1 VGVWSHWVLSTA
13 SVTQGGGWHCSV
25 HAQWQE
31 RSEGATWQAQVMHKA
46 RASWALQ

>member
-1 VGVWSHWVLSTA
+1 VSGATGCCLQQ
-13 SVTQGGGWHCSV
+13 VTQGGGWHCIV

-31 RSEGATWQAQVMHKA
+31 RSEAATWQAQVMHKA